1 MKYKNLFFDLDD
13 TIWAFSRNAR
23 DTFEEVYQKYSFDR
37 YFDSFEHYYTLYQR
51 RNTELWLEYGEGKVT
66 KEELN
71 RQRFFYPLQ
80 AVGVE
85 DEALA
90 ERFSED
96 FFAII
101 PTKSGLMPHAKEVLE
116 YLAPQYNLYILSNG
130 FRELQSRKMRSAGV
144 DRYFKKI
151 ILSEDLGV
159 LKPWP
164 EIFHFALSAT
174 QSELRESLMIGDS
187 WEADI
192 TGAHGVG
199 MHQFYGLSRI
209 FVASNKCIKY
219 DNIMDSTL
227 LPFALLCFTSFFTL
241 TNPLGTMPVFLTMT
255 HGMTDKER
263 QTIVR
268 RATIVSFITL
278 MVFVFAGQFLFKFFG
293 ISTNGFRI
301 AGGVIIFKIGFDM
314 LQARYT
320 PMKLKDEEI
329 KTYADDI
336 SITPLGIPMLCGP
349 GAIANAI
356 VLMQDSHTYAMK
368 GILIGTIALIY
379 LLTFFILRA
388 STRLVKVLGE
398 TGNNVMMRLMGL
410 ILMVIAVECF
420 VSGAKPILADIV
432 REGLSGICK

>member
-1 MKYKNLFFDLDD
+1 
-13 TIWAFSRNAR
+13 
-23 DTFEEVYQKYSFDR
+23 
-37 YFDSFEHYYTLYQR
+37 
-51 RNTELWLEYGEGKVT
+51 
-66 KEELN
+66 
-71 RQRFFYPLQ
+71 
-80 AVGVE
+80 
-85 DEALA
+85 
-90 ERFSED
+90 
-96 FFAII
+96 
-101 PTKSGLMPHAKEVLE
+101 
-116 YLAPQYNLYILSNG
+116 
-130 FRELQSRKMRSAGV
+130 
-144 DRYFKKI
+144 
-151 ILSEDLGV
+151 
-159 LKPWP
+159 
-164 EIFHFALSAT
+164 
-174 QSELRESLMIGDS
+174 
-187 WEADI
+187 
-192 TGAHGVG
+192 
-199 MHQFYGLSRI
+199 
-209 FVASNKCIKY
+209 
-219 DNIMDSTL
+219 MDSTL

-255 HGMTDKER
+255 HGMTDKERQTIVRRATKER